1 MPIPR
6 KNLTAFHLWHD
17 LEVTRVGLALG
28 WIIGTMLTVWDWFT
42 YSPVFGPDEIGKD
55 KDS

>member
-6 KNLTAFHLWHD
+6 KDLTAFHLWHD

-55 KDS
+55 KE